1 MFTGIVTDIGTVAAR
16 DGSKLKIATHY
27 EPASLA
33 LGASIACDGCCLT
46 VTRINEGPDGG
57 AMFEVDVSNETAACT
72 TLGTWKQG
80 TRINLERSLSM
91 GSELGGHLMTGHIDG
106 VASILERTP
115 DGDSARFALEAP
127 AEFAPFIAEKGSVAL
142 NGVSLTVNE
151 VRGTRFDVN
160 IIPYTLTHTTWGDR
174 ELGNLINLEVD
185 LLARYIERIVAIRLD
200 AGPAPSEQDRQGGE
214 HRKP

>member
-174 ELGNLINLEVD
+174 GPGNLINLEVD
-185 LLARYIERIVAIRLD
+185 LLARYVERIAASRLD
-200 AGPAPSEQDRQGGE
+200 AGPAPSEQGR
-214 HRKP
+214 